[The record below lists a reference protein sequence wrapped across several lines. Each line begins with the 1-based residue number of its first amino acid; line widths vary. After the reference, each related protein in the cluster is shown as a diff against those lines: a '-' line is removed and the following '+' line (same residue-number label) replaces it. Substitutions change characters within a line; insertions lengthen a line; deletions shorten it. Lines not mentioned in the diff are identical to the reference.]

1 MKCSC
6 RHWSQERE
14 NGEKKFEGKARRFTR
29 GCPRTSKRGSITVP
43 LTSCLT
49 GLALSVLRI
58 KTKIVSCHT
67 ANSKPV
73 NQEVNGTEILP
84 PFSIPWAVYR
94 STSDLFTNVRLGW
107 RRVTVAYSNSH
118 IMAIFTTIKCYSTYT
133 WGLYYKAIRNCNEQ
147 KLNRF
152 YSKLACLSTPVE
164 LTDSIKDSSFLCN
177 LSILLI
183 YKSVKFQIMRPRSGI
198 LITSQGNITINL
210 KAELT

>member
-14 NGEKKFEGKARRFTR
+14 NGKKKFEGKARRFTR

-49 GLALSVLRI
+49 GLALSVLQI

-84 PFSIPWAVYR
+84 PFSIPWAAYR
-94 STSDLFTNVRLGW
+94 STSDLFTNYEENV
-107 RRVTVAYSNSH
+107 VTSSKSNLLLMSFCLH
-118 IMAIFTTIKCYSTYT
+118 I
-133 WGLYYKAIRNCNEQ
+133 
-147 KLNRF
+147 
-152 YSKLACLSTPVE
+152 
-164 LTDSIKDSSFLCN
+164 
-177 LSILLI
+177 
-183 YKSVKFQIMRPRSGI
+183 
-198 LITSQGNITINL
+198 INYNS
-210 KAELT
+210 